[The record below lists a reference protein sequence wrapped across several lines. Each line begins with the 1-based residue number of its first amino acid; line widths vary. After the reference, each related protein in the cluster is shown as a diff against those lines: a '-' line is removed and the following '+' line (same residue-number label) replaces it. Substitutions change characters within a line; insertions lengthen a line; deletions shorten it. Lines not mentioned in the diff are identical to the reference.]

1 MAIRQDLGAVSAY
14 AIAVEQGY
22 TGTEEEWIA
31 ELSSTTQNAETA
43 TAKALDSEAYAL
55 GTRDGSAV
63 SSDDPAYHNNSK
75 YYAEKAPID
84 AVNASK
90 PYAETSE
97 AYAIGK
103 RDGTDVP
110 STDPTYHNNSKY
122 YAEQAE
128 ASAQQAA
135 SYKATLDSNGIII
148 F

>member
-63 SSDDPAYHNNSK
+63 SSDDP
-75 YYAEKAPID
+75 
-84 AVNASK
+84 
-90 PYAETSE
+90 
-97 AYAIGK
+97 
-103 RDGTDVP
+103 
-110 STDPTYHNNSKY
+110 TYHNNSKY

-128 ASAQQAA
+128 ESAQQAA